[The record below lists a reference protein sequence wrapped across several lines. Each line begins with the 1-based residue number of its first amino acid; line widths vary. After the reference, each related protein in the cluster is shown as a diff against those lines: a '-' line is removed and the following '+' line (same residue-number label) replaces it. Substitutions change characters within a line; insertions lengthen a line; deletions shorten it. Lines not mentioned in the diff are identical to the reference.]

1 MILQTLVDYYDRA
14 QLSPPG
20 WELKAILFLLVLTS
34 DGQIVSVVS
43 RIDKDNPRGAPIL
56 VPQSEI
62 RSGKNAWAQPNLLWD
77 HYGFVLGEP
86 KRKPNGDIDPTD
98 SYEKAEK
105 QLGAFIARIKA
116 LLLKNPESKG
126 LVAISRFYASGEYKK
141 VVDRLDAVD
150 VLKIAGANMTFR
162 LVDMVEPVLHEKWV
176 RDIIATSAISNA
188 DEDSDSNVAPKSAMC
203 LVSGKFVEIAR
214 LHSKI
219 YGVCSKPAAL
229 AAANSKEAQAYS
241 SYGKDQGFIFPV
253 GKPAVFAYTTALNHL
268 LRKDSNQRIQVG
280 DASTV
285 FWAERESEFE
295 TLIPD
300 IFGDPPKDDPDAG
313 TRAVHALLDAVH
325 SGKWGRSDKATR
337 FYVLGLAPNAA
348 RISIRFFHCVTLQ
361 EFGQRISQ
369 HFKDLELVRGPHDPQ
384 YPSLKRLLQTVCLAT
399 STQPFGDIER
409 LPPNLGGAI
418 VDTIFSE
425 ENAPY
430 PALWLNA
437 AVGRCR
443 AEQAKKTQQG
453 TQAQNVP
460 YARAAVIK
468 ACLNR
473 QIRRTN
479 FSAPERLFEKE
490 FLPMLDRTNT
500 NPGYLLGRLFAVLER
515 VQETAAGGGGKLNST
530 IRDKYYGAM
539 ASSPGIVF
547 PTLDKLKVAHLKKL
561 EWGQKEWFE
570 KIIGEVLNDLPDIPR
585 QLSLPDQGRFALGY
599 YHQRQDFFTK
609 KSDDTANTTLVTTAT
624 TATEGTPA

>member
-1 MILQTLVDYYDRA
+1 MILQALTDYYRRA
-14 QLSPPG
+14 ELSPPG
-20 WELKAILFLLVLTS
+20 WEFKAIPFYVVLDL
-34 DGQIVSVVS
+34 DGQVVSVVS
-43 RIDKDNPRGAPIL
+43 RADRDNPRGSQIL

-77 HYGFVLGEP
+77 HYGFILGEP

-98 SYEKAEK
+98 SYEKAAK
-105 QLGAFIARIKA
+105 QLVAFVARIES
-116 LLLKNPESKG
+116 LFLKYPESKG
-126 LVAISRFYASGEYKK
+126 LASISRFYANGEYKK
-141 VVDRLDAVD
+141 IFARPDAAEMV
-150 VLKIAGANMTFR
+150 KIAGANMTFR
-162 LVDMVEPVLHEKWV
+162 LVDAIEPILHEAWIQ
-176 RDIIATSAISNA
+176 DIVSTSTIA
-188 DEDSDSNVAPKSAMC
+188 DEEEDVVDTSKSAMC
-203 LVSGKFVEIAR
+203 LVTGDIVEIAR
-214 LHSKI
+214 LHPKI
-219 YGVCSKPAAL
+219 YRVCSKPTAL

-253 GKPAVFAYTTALNHL
+253 GKPAAFAYTTALNHL
-268 LRKDSNQRIQVG
+268 LRKDSPQRIQVG

-285 FWAERESEFE
+285 FWAERDSDFE
-295 TLIPD
+295 TAAAD
-300 IFGDPPKDDPDAG
+300 IFGDPPKDDPDSG
-313 TRAVHALLDAVH
+313 TRAVHALLEAVH
-325 SGKWGRSDKATR
+325 SGKLAGPEGDTR

-348 RISIRFFHCVTLQ
+348 RISIRFYHCLPLRDLG
-361 EFGQRISQ
+361 ERIVQ
-369 HFKDLELVRGPHDPQ
+369 HFEDLSLARGPYDPQ

-399 STQPFGDIER
+399 SSQPFGDIDR

-418 VDTIFSE
+418 VDAIFESE
-425 ENAPY
+425 NTPY

-453 TQAQNVP
+453 TQAHNVP

-473 QIRRTN
+473 QIRRAN
-479 FSAPERLFEKE
+479 LSAPDHSNEKE

-515 VQETAAGGGGKLNST
+515 IQEYAAGGGGKLNST

-561 EWGQKEWFE
+561 PWGQKEWFE
-570 KIIGEVLNDLPDIPR
+570 KLIGEILGDLPDIPR

-599 YHQRQDFFTK
+599 YHQRQDRPPR
-609 KSDDTANTTLVTTAT
+609 SIDDSSTPSTTPSPS
-624 TATEGTPA
+624 EGASV

>member
-1 MILQTLVDYYDRA
+1 MILQALTDYYRRA
-14 QLSPPG
+14 ELSPPG
-20 WELKAILFLLVLTS
+20 WELKAIPFFIVLDL
-34 DGQIVSVVS
+34 DGQVVSVIS
-43 RIDKDNPRGAPIL
+43 RADQANPRGSQIL

-86 KRKPNGDIDPTD
+86 KRKPNGDIDPID
-98 SYEKAEK
+98 SYEKAAK
-105 QLGAFIARIKA
+105 QLGAFVARIQS
-116 LLLKNPESKG
+116 LLVRYPESRG
-126 LVAISRFYASGEYKK
+126 LASISKFYASGEYKK
-141 VVDRLDAVD
+141 VFARPDAVEI
-150 VLKIAGANMTFR
+150 VRIAGANMTFR
-162 LVDMVEPVLHEKWV
+162 LVGEIEPILHEKWV
-176 RDIIATSAISNA
+176 RDIVSTSATA
-188 DEDSDSNVAPKSAMC
+188 DEDAEDFVVPKSAMC
-203 LVSGKFVEIAR
+203 LVTGDLAEIAR
-214 LHSKI
+214 LHPKI
-219 YGVCSKPAAL
+219 YRVCSKPTAL

-268 LRKDSNQRIQVG
+268 LRKDSPQRIQVG

-285 FWAERESEFE
+285 FWAERDSDFE
-295 TLIPD
+295 TTVVD
-300 IFGDPPKDDPDAG
+300 IFGDPPKDDPDRS
-313 TRAVHALLDAVH
+313 TRAVQAVLNAVH
-325 SGKWGRSDKATR
+325 SGKWGSSDENTR

-348 RISIRFFHCVTLQ
+348 RISIRFYHCVTLG
-361 EFGQRISQ
+361 ELGQRIAQ
-369 HFKDLELVRGPHDPQ
+369 HIKDLELARGSYDPQ

-399 STQPFGDIER
+399 SSQPFGDIDR

-418 VDTIFSE
+418 VDAIFESE
-425 ENAPY
+425 NTPY

-479 FSAPERLFEKE
+479 LSAPDHLHEKE
-490 FLPMLDRTNT
+490 FLPMLDLTNT

-515 VQETAAGGGGKLNST
+515 LQETSAGGGGKLNST

-547 PTLDKLKVAHLKKL
+547 PTLDNLKTSHLKKL
-561 EWGQKEWFE
+561 PWAQKEWFD
-570 KIIGEVLNDLPDIPR
+570 KLIGGILSELPDIPR
-585 QLSLPDQGRFALGY
+585 QLPLPDQGRFALGY

-609 KSDDTANTTLVTTAT
+609 KPDDSIITTASK
-624 TATEGTPA
+624 EGTPA